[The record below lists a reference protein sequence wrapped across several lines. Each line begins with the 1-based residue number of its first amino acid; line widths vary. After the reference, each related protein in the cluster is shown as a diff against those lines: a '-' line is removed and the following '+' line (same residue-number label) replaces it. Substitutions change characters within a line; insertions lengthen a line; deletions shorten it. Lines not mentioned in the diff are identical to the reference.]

1 MSDKASFFE
10 QLYALDQ
17 SDSDDGVPNESRE
30 FWKKCN
36 KPVLD
41 LPSQKVQ
48 NLLPPRSKELNL
60 PPPRKAYIPLLK
72 NIPSLQRS
80 QSEPQ
85 GNVSKAKSMVNGTA
99 TAELSIQ
106 SSGKQSES
114 RTTVSAS
121 SSFEKEIS
129 SSISA
134 DGSSKRPT
142 IDQRSISNPTPAK
155 LVLTNS
161 TGIASMLSKKRKG
174 EALNKG
180 AVKKATG
187 RKEKPLK
194 LAPPKDRVFEG
205 LNFFFLPNDDKSP
218 VRRARIIKAR
228 ERGAAWVRDINEPIN
243 YLIIDKSLTRKDVIT
258 YLKVLPVGA
267 KMVNEEWLL
276 DCIEQKYLYDP
287 SGKKYLVKD
296 PDAVIEKEQIPVP
309 SESQQSDKSLQI
321 KAAPNKPNKWEYV
334 PPVETPERSQHL
346 MPTVNPIPFPL
357 APVSGQQS
365 QQGSSHHLTEKSLQL
380 LGEDS
385 TANPEQVDPGI
396 LNEAIEL
403 ARATEGVLDHD
414 NSEDDL
420 TSTTS
425 DFDNTIDESD
435 SEDGRRSPLKAPT
448 KIRRAVPAGK
458 GSLNN
463 FQCMTGGTASKGP
476 NPNQHTIEILSR
488 MREYYERIGDQ
499 WRSRSYLQACGQ
511 LKNQQTLI
519 RTYDEAIQIPKIG
532 QRIAKKIEEIV
543 LTGRLL
549 RLGNAEA
556 EPGDKILKLFMGI
569 YGVNFK
575 LASKWISQGHRTFAD
590 LEQNIKLSPNQQI
603 GIAHYNDL
611 QLRIPRTEIEELGK
625 HIMETAQSLDPD
637 IEITIGGSYRR
648 GAKSSGDID
657 IIITRAHTT
666 STTQLTPFLSSLVK
680 ILTDSHFLVAALAV
694 PHNNEGSKWHG
705 CCVLP
710 LSSSSSSSSSSPTTH
725 TNPHPWR
732 RIDFLLVP
740 STQLGAALIYFT
752 GDDIFN
758 RSMRLLAGKKG
769 MRLNQRGLYKDV
781 MRGGRGANGGK
792 WESRKK
798 VTDGMLVE
806 GRDEKRIFEILG
818 VPWREPWE
826 RVCGEVSFGVR
837 EKWKGEVGGRWR
849 GYCGMGIGIGIWIGV
864 TSGYGDEDMNNYRY
878 RYRTEDGN
886 TNQANELR
894 ILDT

>member
-1 MSDKASFFE
+1 
-10 QLYALDQ
+10 
-17 SDSDDGVPNESRE
+17 
-30 FWKKCN
+30 
-36 KPVLD
+36 
-41 LPSQKVQ
+41 
-48 NLLPPRSKELNL
+48 
-60 PPPRKAYIPLLK
+60 
-72 NIPSLQRS
+72 
-80 QSEPQ
+80 
-85 GNVSKAKSMVNGTA
+85 MVNGTA
-99 TAELSIQ
+99 ELLIESPRKR
-106 SSGKQSES
+106 SGLRSES
-114 RTTVSAS
+114 RATVSAT
-121 SSFEKEIS
+121 SSFEKETS
-129 SSISA
+129 SSIRSA
-134 DGSSKRPT
+134 DGSTKRPT
-142 IDQRSISNPTPAK
+142 IDRRSISNPTPAK

-174 EALNKG
+174 ETLNKG
-180 AVKKATG
+180 AAKKV
-187 RKEKPLK
+187 RKKEKPLK
-194 LAPPKDRVFEG
+194 LVPPKNRVFEG

-218 VRRARIIKAR
+218 LRRARITKAR
-228 ERGAAWVRDINEPIN
+228 ERGATWVRDINEPITH
-243 YLIIDKSLTRKDVIT
+243 LIIDEYLTRKDVIT

-267 KMVNEEWLL
+267 NMVNEEWLL
-276 DCIEQKYLYDP
+276 DCIKQKFLCDP

-296 PDAVIEKEQIPVP
+296 PGAVIEKEHIPAP

-321 KAAPNKPNKWEYV
+321 KAPSNKPNKWEYV

-346 MPTVNPIPFPL
+346 MPTVNPIPFPSAL
-357 APVSGQQS
+357 VSGRQS
-365 QQGSSHHLTEKSLQL
+365 QQESPNHLTEKSLQL

-385 TANPEQVDPGI
+385 TSDSKQGDFGI

-414 NSEDDL
+414 MSDDDL

-425 DFDNTIDESD
+425 DFDRTIDESD

-448 KIRRAVPAGK
+448 KTRRAVPAGK

-463 FQCMTGGTASKGP
+463 FQCMTGGSASDEP
-476 NPNQHTIEILSR
+476 NPNKHTIEILSR

-511 LKNQQTLI
+511 LKKQQTLI
-519 RTYDEAIQIPKIG
+519 RTYDEAIQLPRIG

-549 RLGNAEA
+549 RLENAEA
-556 EPGDKILKLFMGI
+556 EPDDKILKLFMGI

-590 LEQNIKLSPNQQI
+590 LERNIKLSPSQQI
-603 GIAHYNDL
+603 GIDHYEDL
-611 QLRIPRTEIEELGK
+611 QLRIPRAEIEELGK
-625 HIMETAQSLDPD
+625 YIMETTQSLDPD

-657 IIITRAHTT
+657 IIISKAHTT
-666 STTQLTPFLSSLVK
+666 TTTQLTPFLFSLVK
-680 ILTDSHFLVAALAV
+680 TLTDSKFLVAALAV
-694 PHNNEGSKWHG
+694 PHNNQGSKWHG

-710 LSSSSSSSSSSPTTH
+710 FSSSSPSPSPPSHSSPTGTH
-725 TNPHPWR
+725 HHPWR

-769 MRLNQRGLYKDV
+769 MRLNQRGLYRDV
-781 MRGGRGANGGK
+781 MRGGRTGGGK

-798 VTDGMLVE
+798 VTDGTLVE
-806 GRDEKRIFEILG
+806 GRDEKRIFEVLG

-826 RVCGEVSFGVR
+826 RV
-837 EKWKGEVGGRWR
+837 
-849 GYCGMGIGIGIWIGV
+849 
-864 TSGYGDEDMNNYRY
+864 
-878 RYRTEDGN
+878 
-886 TNQANELR
+886 LR
-894 ILDT
+894 

>member
-10 QLYALDQ
+10 QLYALNQ
-17 SDSDDGVPNESRE
+17 SDSDDGMPNESRE

-36 KPVLD
+36 KPILD
-41 LPSQKVQ
+41 APSQKVQ
-48 NLLPPRSKELNL
+48 SLLPPRSKEFNTL
-60 PPPRKAYIPLLK
+60 PPRKVYKPLLK
-72 NIPSLQRS
+72 NVPSLQRS

-85 GNVSKAKSMVNGTA
+85 GNVTKAKNMVNGTA
-99 TAELSIQ
+99 TAELSIE
-106 SSGKQSES
+106 SPRKRSGLRSES
-114 RTTVSAS
+114 RATVSAS

-129 SSISA
+129 SSIRSA
-134 DGSSKRPT
+134 DGSTKRPT
-142 IDQRSISNPTPAK
+142 IDQCSISNPTPAK

-174 EALNKG
+174 ETLNKG
-180 AVKKATG
+180 TAKKATG
-187 RKEKPLK
+187 KKEKPLK
-194 LAPPKDRVFEG
+194 LVPPKDRVFEG
-205 LNFFFLPNDDKSP
+205 LKFFFLPNDDKSP
-218 VRRARIIKAR
+218 VRRARITKAR
-228 ERGAAWVRDINEPIN
+228 ERGATWVRDINEPIN
-243 YLIIDKSLTRKDVIT
+243 YLIIDRSLTRKDVIT

-267 KMVNEEWLL
+267 SMVNEEWLL

-296 PDAVIEKEQIPVP
+296 PGAVIEKEQILVP

-321 KAAPNKPNKWEYV
+321 KASTKKPNKWEYV

-346 MPTVNPIPFPL
+346 MPTVNPISFPL
-357 APVSGQQS
+357 APMSGRQS
-365 QQGSSHHLTEKSLQL
+365 QQGSLTHLTEKSLQL
-380 LGEDS
+380 LDEES
-385 TANPEQVDPGI
+385 TANSKQVDFGI

-414 NSEDDL
+414 NSDDDL
-420 TSTTS
+420 TLTTS
-425 DFDNTIDESD
+425 DFDNTIDEPD
-435 SEDGRRSPLKAPT
+435 SEDDRRSPLKAPT
-448 KIRRAVPAGK
+448 KIRRAVLAGK

-499 WRSRSYLQACGQ
+499 WRSRSYLQACCQ
-511 LKNQQTLI
+511 LKNQLTLI

-532 QRIAKKIEEIV
+532 ERIAKKIEGIV

-549 RLGNAEA
+549 RLENAEA
-556 EPGDKILKLFMGI
+556 EPDDKILKLFMGI

-590 LEQNIKLSPNQQI
+590 LEQNIKLSPSQQI
-603 GIAHYNDL
+603 GITHYEDL
-611 QLRIPRTEIEELGK
+611 QLRIPRAEIEELGT
-625 HIMETAQSLDPD
+625 HITKTAQSLDPD

-657 IIITRAHTT
+657 IIITKAHTI
-666 STTQLTPFLSSLVK
+666 STTQLFPFLTSLVK
-680 ILTDSHFLVAALAV
+680 ILTDSQFLVAALAV

-710 LSSSSSSSSSSPTTH
+710 SSSSSPSSPTTH
-725 TNPHPWR
+725 RDPHHNPWR
-732 RIDFLLVP
+732 RIDFLIVP

-769 MRLNQRGLYKDV
+769 MRLNQRGLFKDV
-781 MRGGRGANGGK
+781 MRGGWSGGGEGNEVGRGGGSGGR
-792 WESRKK
+792 WNSRKK

-826 RVCGEVSFGVR
+826 RV
-837 EKWKGEVGGRWR
+837 
-849 GYCGMGIGIGIWIGV
+849 
-864 TSGYGDEDMNNYRY
+864 
-878 RYRTEDGN
+878 
-886 TNQANELR
+886 LR
-894 ILDT
+894 